1 MELDGKPFISFFA
14 TLYMQ
19 ERIHSIDFIRG
30 IAILMMVWFHFLF
43 DLNYLGFVQISL
55 YEGFWGIFQKATI
68 SLFLLLVGVGIAI
81 SRNSKKENFAFHIIK
96 RSAFLFAIAL
106 LISAVT
112 FVLFPQD
119 WIYFGIIHMIA
130 VSLLFS
136 IPFSGSKIPALIA
149 GLTAIILPAFINTQ
163 KIGIDFLFWL
173 GFSNPSQSFDFVP
186 LIPWFGLVL
195 VGIYIGNSLMKI
207 LEEFDKVPIV
217 KNRTMAWLGKNS
229 LAMYLLH
236 QPIIFGILYASKFLI

>member
-1 MELDGKPFISFFA
+1 MI
-14 TLYMQ
+14 Q
-19 ERIHSIDFIRG
+19 RIWSVDFLRG
-30 IAILMMVWFHFLF
+30 IAMLMMVWFHFLF

-136 IPFSGSKIPALIA
+136 IPFAGKKIFALIGGFA
-149 GLTAIILPAFINTQ
+149 VILLPVFIDLQSLGL
-163 KIGIDFLFWL
+163 
-173 GFSNPSQSFDFVP
+173 
-186 LIPWFGLVL
+186 
-195 VGIYIGNSLMKI
+195 
-207 LEEFDKVPIV
+207 
-217 KNRTMAWLGKNS
+217 
-229 LAMYLLH
+229 
-236 QPIIFGILYASKFLI
+236 KFL